1 MTFPALTAD
10 EAAHCGQVR
19 AVVDAAIDAAGGW
32 IPFSQYQQ
40 LVLYAPGL
48 GYYAAGAAK
57 FGAGGDFVTAPEI
70 SPLFGRALARWIAP
84 LLSAC
89 GQGAGLLELGAGSG
103 ALARQLLAELA
114 DLGIRTVPYRI
125 LEVSAELRERQMREL
140 AGLPVQWL
148 DRLPD
153 GFRGVVIGNEVL
165 DALVCERFVQG
176 PQGLL
181 ACGVARDAGDRL
193 VAATRP
199 VGDVGDVL
207 GGAYR
212 AFEAALATNA
222 LVLPPGY
229 AGEFIPALAPFV
241 RTLADTL
248 TQGALL
254 LIDYGL
260 PRRQLY
266 LPERGAGT
274 LRCIRRHHA
283 HDDPFRDPGLTDIT
297 CWVDFTTV
305 AEAALASDLELRA
318 FASQMGWLL
327 ECGLEDLLGEAL
339 QSAATESARQQIIQG
354 VRTLLLP
361 GEMGEAVKMMCLTR
375 RLPPELG
382 KVVRQ
387 DFRKGL

>member
-1 MTFPALTAD
+1 MTVPTASSMTFPALTAD

-19 AVVDAAIDAAGGW
+19 AAVDAAIDAAGGW

-89 GQGAGLLELGAGSG
+89 GQGAGVLELGAGSG
-103 ALARQLLAELA
+103 ALARALLAESA
-114 DLGIRTVPYRI
+114 RLGIPAGPYRI
-125 LEVSAELRERQMREL
+125 LEVSAELRERQKQEL

-153 GFRGVVIGNEVL
+153 DFRGVVIGNEVL
-165 DALVCERFVQG
+165 DALACERFVQS

-181 ACGVARDAGDRL
+181 ACGVARNAQRRL

-199 VGDVGDVL
+199 VADAGKPVSA
-207 GGAYR
+207 AYR
-212 AFEAALATNA
+212 AFEA
-222 LVLPPGY
+222 V
-229 AGEFIPALAPFV
+229 LAPLV
-241 RTLADTL
+241 RSLADTL